1 MSNPPSRPPFAPDTP
16 IDALA
21 LPARTRNVLQ
31 RADIR
36 HVGEV
41 VLLTEAG
48 VLGLRHARR
57 ADWTAV
63 RQAQLRSGLDTAL
76 VPIVYL
82 PVPASLATLLIHQ
95 GIRRVGELLALSEA
109 EVRALP
115 GMSASEAA
123 LLVRALER
131 FGRALRRDEA

>member
-1 MSNPPSRPPFAPDTP
+1 M
-16 IDALA
+16 
-21 LPARTRNVLQ
+21 LQ

-36 HVGEV
+36 HVGEL

-48 VLGLRHARR
+48 FLGLRHARR

-82 PVPASLATLLIHQ
+82 PVPASLATLLIHL
-95 GIRRVGELLALSEA
+95 GIRRVGELLALSDA

-115 GMSASEAA
+115 GMSTSEHQA
-123 LLVRALER
+123 LQRALAVY
-131 FGRALRRDEA
+131 GLQLRAADGP